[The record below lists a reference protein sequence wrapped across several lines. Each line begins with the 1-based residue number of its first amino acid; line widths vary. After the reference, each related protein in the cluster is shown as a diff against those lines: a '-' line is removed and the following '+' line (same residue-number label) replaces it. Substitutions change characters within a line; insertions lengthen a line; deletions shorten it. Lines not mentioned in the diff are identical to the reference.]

1 MEESA
6 IVNTDTKIGALRK
19 NLLDLTMRNKLLNF
33 KPLAKSIKVVDEIP
47 TEIYQ
52 LMVLE
57 DKKMQFIPRARKP
70 VRKDSEEADKPED
83 VDVEEEEL
91 KLKPIDI
98 TDKEA
103 SLLWKLPLPNSKVSS
118 KHRNLLLQTNH
129 EAEELQKRL
138 FYINQ
143 QARSVLEEQGYN
155 ILYLALGFLEWTENN
170 DPETRRKA
178 PLILIP
184 VELERKKVKGSF
196 KLKWTGED
204 IIPNI
209 SLQEKLLEQGVE
221 LPDFEMPEH
230 KEGIYHYFEA
240 VSDAIEPKKS
250 WNVIYEIYLNF
261 FSFTKFVM
269 YKDLDPAS
277 WGGVSISENSIIKTL
292 FDDVESIVETEFSE
306 EDVDKKL
313 ISKDVFNVVDADS
326 SQIAVIEEAKSGMNL
341 VVEGPPGTGKSQ
353 TIVNLISELMAN
365 GKTVLFVS
373 EKMAALEV
381 VKTRL
386 DSIGLGEFCLE
397 LHSHKSNKKNVLKE
411 LERSLY
417 SQYDRLKPMDE
428 EFEELEKL
436 KLELNQ
442 YNEVLHTS
450 IGNSGFSPFQLFG
463 MKEEAIQH
471 FKKVERNIPRAHIE
485 NSESYSQKDWKNA
498 VSTLKNVTEV
508 ITPLKP
514 ISKNAWY
521 NTEPGTILPTDSED
535 ISELLEKAI
544 LTLNDVEADLYELIE
559 LTGIRKPLNKSEM
572 DSTIKTTLLIADP
585 LTTDPDVIFN
595 PVWEIG
601 RSEIIKIIDILVE
614 YDTNRKELEK
624 RFNKGVL
631 NTDIQGLLDDYKE
644 TSSKFLKSFRGKYKK
659 SKDKI
664 AKLYRDF
671 VPEDDDV
678 VIQDLKTLKSCQELQ
693 KRLEKLNNEAKA
705 VFGDEW
711 KGTET
716 DLKKI
721 KDLAEWVLTV
731 KKLLKTGKITER
743 TFDIIIDG
751 PDTATINGTIQKLN
765 KDYGN
770 FLKVYKAIK
779 SYIKIDEEL
788 VFGAKMR
795 FVRFHELESR
805 IENFQK
811 GMPLLQK
818 WSQLTAILNETPSP
832 IAQPI
837 VELIKADQINIDD
850 IIPCLKANFADDL
863 LRNAFLENHILSSFI
878 GEIHERKIGRF
889 IDLDRKIISLN
900 RKRIS
905 NRIAY
910 NRPHINTAVSRNSE
924 LGILL
929 SEFNRKRG
937 HMPIRKLLSNAGNL
951 VKKIKPCFMMSPLS
965 VAQFIDPKN
974 SVDLRFDVVIF
985 DEASQ
990 VKPEDAL
997 GAFLRANQAVV
1008 MGDTRQ
1014 LPPTTFFDII
1024 LETDENQDYEI
1035 ASISDMESILHLC
1048 KGRFPTKMLR
1058 WHYRSRHESLIALS
1072 NQEFYDNNLLIYP
1085 SPCHETESLG
1095 LKFEYMED
1103 TIYDRGRTSSN
1114 RLEARRVVEAAGDHY
1129 KEHGLS
1135 KSLGIGTFNIKQQ
1148 QAILEEVE
1156 LYLRQNPILE
1166 KYFSSDIEEHFFVKN
1181 LETIQGDERDV
1192 IFISVGYGNDE
1203 NGHLSLNFGPL
1214 NREGGERRLNV
1225 LITRAREKTVVF
1237 SNFRHTEINLNEN
1250 APFGLRALK
1259 SFLKYSETKML
1270 DTRYDS
1276 DDELN
1281 TEFEDSLYEFLRSHN
1296 YDVHKQVGCAGF
1308 RIDLAVVDPDEK
1320 GKYLVGIECD
1330 GETYHSSPVAR
1341 DRDRLRQQ
1349 ILEGLEWHIYRV
1361 WSTDWYRNRAESEKR
1376 LLEAVQNAKD
1386 LKPIVKLDTTP
1397 SDEENIRPIGEYEPA
1412 YERTGSEPSEHSTIP
1427 EEEESENQKAKLEN
1441 EELNQELSAETDPEI
1456 IPDSEIVENSK
1467 FEEPYPEFEEED
1479 HVPEFEERE
1488 GTDLE
1493 NDGAEM
1499 DESIQFNGEEVTKPV
1514 VEEDIEKPVIEEAV
1528 EFVDIVEDEEDS
1540 VVDYVPCTEFNIPVT
1555 GQIHEKSVE
1564 DMAKIVTQIVDEEGP
1579 IHITEIIRR
1588 IRVVWGL
1595 KRAGKRIH
1603 DSIMAGVELAE
1614 NNGDIIIRDE
1624 FVYGRNGVLRVR
1636 RRFVD
1641 PPAKINLISD
1651 EEIAKAVQIVL
1662 KTQYASP
1669 MAEIVKQTSR
1679 LFGIK
1684 VTRGATA
1691 KRIEGIVLEL
1701 LESGSLELQ
1710 ANGMINFPKT

>member
-33 KPLAKSIKVVDEIP
+33 KPLARSIKVVDEIP
-47 TEIYQ
+47 TEVYQ

-70 VRKDSEEADKPED
+70 VKADAEGTQKHD
-83 VDVEEEEL
+83 DVEVEGEEL

-170 DPETRRKA
+170 DPETKRKA

-196 KLKWTGED
+196 KLRWTGED

-292 FDDVESIVETEFSE
+292 FDDVESIVETEFNE

-313 ISKDVFNVVDADS
+313 SSKDVFNVVDADS
-326 SQIAVIEEAKSGMNL
+326 SQIAVVEEAKGGMNL

-417 SQYDRLKPMDE
+417 SNYDRLKPMDE

-485 NSESYSQKDWKNA
+485 NAESYTQKDWKNA

-535 ISELLEKAI
+535 ISELLEKAV

-585 LTTDPDVIFN
+585 LTTNPDVIFN

-631 NTDIQGLLDDYKE
+631 NTDIQGLLDDYNE

-659 SKDKI
+659 TKDKI
-664 AKLYRDF
+664 AKLYRDH
-671 VPEDDDV
+671 VPEDDEV
-678 VIQDLKTLKSCQELQ
+678 VIHDLKTLKSCQELQ
-693 KRLEKLNNEAKA
+693 KRLEKLNSDAKA
-705 VFGDEW
+705 VFGDDW

-743 TFDIIIDG
+743 TFDIIVDG

-765 KDYGN
+765 KDYGS

-779 SYIKIDEEL
+779 GYIKIDEEL

-837 VELIKADQINIDD
+837 VELIKADKINIDD

-889 IDLDRKIISLN
+889 IDLDRRIISLN

-1103 TIYDRGRTSSN
+1103 TVYDRGRTSSN

-1129 KEHGLS
+1129 REHGLS

-1156 LYLRQNPILE
+1156 LYLRQNPVLE
-1166 KYFSSDIEEHFFVKN
+1166 KYFSSDLEEHFFVKN

-1296 YDVHKQVGCAGF
+1296 YEVHKQVGCAGF

-1376 LLEAVQNAKD
+1376 LLEAVKNAKD

-1412 YERTGSEPSEHSTIP
+1412 YERTGSETSEHSTIP
-1427 EEEESENQKAKLEN
+1427 EQEGSKKQTVELETQ
-1441 EELNQELSAETDPEI
+1441 ELNQEISAETDPEI
-1456 IPDSEIVENSK
+1456 ISDAEIVENAK
-1467 FEEPYPEFEEED
+1467 FEEPYPEFEEQDQELEEENPMTLETD
-1479 HVPEFEERE
+1479 GTEMEESMEF
-1488 GTDLE
+1488 LE
-1493 NDGAEM
+1493 
-1499 DESIQFNGEEVTKPV
+1499 EEVSKPV
-1514 VEEDIEKPVIEEAV
+1514 VEEDLHKPVIEEAV
-1528 EFVDIVEDEEDS
+1528 EFVDTVDDEEDS
-1540 VVDYVPCTEFNIPVT
+1540 VVDYVPCTEFSVPVT
-1555 GQIHEKSVE
+1555 GQLHEKSVE
-1564 DMAKIVTQIVDEEGP
+1564 DMSKIVTQIVDEEGP

-1614 NNGDIIIRDE
+1614 KSGDIIIRDD
-1624 FVYGRNGVLRVR
+1624 FVYSRSGVLRVR
-1636 RRFVD
+1636 RRVMD

-1669 MAEIVKQTSR
+1669 MAEIIKQTSR

>member
-6 IVNTDTKIGALRK
+6 NINTEAKIGALRK

-33 KPLAKSIKVVDEIP
+33 KPLARSIKVVDEIP

-70 VRKDSEEADKPED
+70 VKKDFEGTERPED
-83 VDVEEEEL
+83 HEEEEEL

-155 ILYLALGFLEWTENN
+155 ILYLALGFLEWTENS
-170 DPETRRKA
+170 DPETKRKA

-196 KLKWTGED
+196 KLRWTGED

-221 LPDFEMPEH
+221 LPGFEMPEH
-230 KEGIYHYFEA
+230 KEGIYHYFES
-240 VSDAIEPKKS
+240 VSDAIEPKKG
-250 WNVIYEIYLNF
+250 WNVVYEIYLNF

-269 YKDLDPAS
+269 FKDLDPAS
-277 WGGVSISENSIIKTL
+277 WGGVSIAENSIIKTL
-292 FDDVESIVETEFSE
+292 FDDVESIEKTEFHE

-313 ISKDVFNVVDADS
+313 NSKDVFNVVDADS
-326 SQIAVIEEAKSGMNL
+326 SQIAVVEEAKSGMNL

-365 GKTVLFVS
+365 GKSVLFVS

-411 LERSLY
+411 LERTLY
-417 SQYDRLKPMDE
+417 SQYDRLRPLDE
-428 EFEELEKL
+428 EFEELERL

-485 NSESYSQKDWKNA
+485 NPESYNQKDWKNA

-535 ISELLEKAI
+535 IAELLENAV

-559 LTGIRKPLNKSEM
+559 LTGIRKPLNKSEL
-572 DSTIKTTLLIADP
+572 DSSIKTALLIADP
-585 LTTDPDVIFN
+585 LTTNPEVIFN

-601 RSEIIKIIDILVE
+601 RSEIIHIIDIMVE

-631 NTDIQGLLDDYKE
+631 NTNIQNLLDDYQE

-664 AKLYRDF
+664 AKLYRGE

-678 VIQDLKTLKSCQELQ
+678 VIEDLKTLKSCQELQ
-693 KRLEKLNNEAKA
+693 KKLEDLNSEAKA
-705 VFGDEW
+705 VFGDDW

-743 TFDIIIDG
+743 TFDIIVDG

-765 KDYGN
+765 KDYGS

-779 SYIKIDEEL
+779 GYIKIDEEL

-805 IENFQK
+805 IENFLK

-837 VELIKADQINIDD
+837 VELIKADKINIED

-900 RKRIS
+900 RKRIF

-1024 LETDENQDYEI
+1024 LETDENEDYEI

-1103 TIYDRGRTSSN
+1103 TVYDRGNTSSN

-1129 KEHGLS
+1129 REHGLS

-1156 LYLRQNPILE
+1156 LYLRQNPVLE
-1166 KYFSSDIEEHFFVKN
+1166 KYFASDIEEHFFVKN

-1270 DTRYDS
+1270 DTKYDS

-1296 YDVHKQVGCAGF
+1296 YEVHKQVGCAGF
-1308 RIDLAVVDPDEK
+1308 RIDLAVVDPEER

-1376 LLEAVQNAKD
+1376 LLEAVKNAKD

-1397 SDEENIRPIGEYEPA
+1397 DDMESVKPIGEYEPA
-1412 YERTGSEPSEHSTIP
+1412 YERTGTGKVENSTLP
-1427 EEEESENQKAKLEN
+1427 EEEADPQTVKWESDDLKP
-1441 EELNQELSAETDPEI
+1441 ELSPETDPEI
-1456 IPDSEIVENSK
+1456 IADSEIVENAK
-1467 FEEPYPEFEEED
+1467 FEEPETYPEFDEEEGSA
-1479 HVPEFEERE
+1479 EFEETE
-1488 GTDLE
+1488 SQDIETDH
-1493 NDGAEM
+1493 G
-1499 DESIQFNGEEVTKPV
+1499 FEVEPLQV
-1514 VEEDIEKPVIEEAV
+1514 VEEELSQSVVDDVPKKPVIDEAV
-1528 EFVDIVEDEEDS
+1528 EFVDPMDDEEDS
-1540 VVDYVPCTEFNIPVT
+1540 VIDYVPCTEFCIPVT
-1555 GQIHEKSVE
+1555 GELHEKSVE
-1564 DMAKIVTQIVDEEGP
+1564 DMSRVVVQIVDEEGP

-1603 DSIMAGVELAE
+1603 DSIMAGVEFAE
-1614 NNGDIIIRDE
+1614 KNGNIIIRDD
-1624 FVYGRNGVLRVR
+1624 FVYSRSAVLRVR
-1636 RRFVD
+1636 RRSVD

-1710 ANGMINFPKT
+1710 ANGMINFPKS

>member
-33 KPLAKSIKVVDEIP
+33 KPLARSIKVVDEIP

-70 VRKDSEEADKPED
+70 VKTDIEGPEKPANLEE
-83 VDVEEEEL
+83 EEEEL

-103 SLLWKLPLPNSKVSS
+103 SLLWKLPLPNSKVST

-170 DPETRRKA
+170 DPETKRKA

-196 KLKWTGED
+196 KLRWTGED

-292 FDDVESIVETEFSE
+292 FDDVESIVETEFKE

-313 ISKDVFNVVDADS
+313 NSKDVFNVVDADS

-485 NSESYSQKDWKNA
+485 NSESYTPKDWKNA

-535 ISELLEKAI
+535 ISELLEKAV

-559 LTGIRKPLNKSEM
+559 LTGIRKPLNKSEL
-572 DSTIKTTLLIADP
+572 DSSLKTALLIADP
-585 LTTDPDVIFN
+585 LTTNPEVIFN

-614 YDTNRKELEK
+614 YDTNRTELEK

-631 NTDIQGLLDDYKE
+631 NTNIQSLLDDYQE

-664 AKLYRDF
+664 AKLYRNE
-671 VPEDDDV
+671 VPEDDEV

-693 KRLEKLNNEAKA
+693 KRLEKLNSEAKA

-743 TFDIIIDG
+743 TFDIIVDG

-765 KDYGN
+765 KDYGS

-779 SYIKIDEEL
+779 GYIKIDEEL

-818 WSQLTAILNETPSP
+818 WSQLTAILNETPSQ

-837 VELIKADQINIDD
+837 VELIKADNINIDD

-889 IDLDRKIISLN
+889 IDLDRQIISLN

-1103 TIYDRGRTSSN
+1103 TIYDRGKTSSN

-1129 KEHGLS
+1129 REHGLS

-1156 LYLRQNPILE
+1156 LYLRQNPVLE
-1166 KYFSSDIEEHFFVKN
+1166 KYFSSDLEEHFFVKN

-1296 YDVHKQVGCAGF
+1296 YEVHKQVGCAGF
-1308 RIDLAVVDPDEK
+1308 RIDLAVVDPEET

-1330 GETYHSSPVAR
+1330 GETYHTSPVAR

-1376 LLEAVQNAKD
+1376 LLEAVKNAKE

-1397 SDEENIRPIGEYEPA
+1397 TDEESIKPIGEYEPA
-1412 YERTGSEPSEHSTIP
+1412 YERTGSETAENSTIP
-1427 EEEESENQKAKLEN
+1427 EQEESENQTVKWETDK
-1441 EELNQELSAETDPEI
+1441 LNQELSSEADPEI
-1456 IPDSEIVENSK
+1456 ISDAEIVENAK
-1467 FEEPYPEFEEED
+1467 FEEPYPEFEEQD
-1479 HVPEFEERE
+1479 PVQEFEDKNSTGMEIDQ
-1488 GTDLE
+1488 T
-1493 NDGAEM
+1493 EM
-1499 DESIQFNGEEVTKPV
+1499 GESIQMDAEESSKPV
-1514 VEEDIEKPVIEEAV
+1514 LEGDIDKPVIEEAV
-1528 EFVDIVEDEEDS
+1528 EFVDVVDDEEDS
-1540 VVDYVPCTEFNIPVT
+1540 VIDYVPCTEFCIPVT
-1555 GQIHEKSVE
+1555 GQLHEKSVD
-1564 DMAKIVTQIVDEEGP
+1564 DMARIVSQIVDEEGP

-1614 NNGDIIIRDE
+1614 KRGDIIMRDE
-1624 FVYGRNGVLRVR
+1624 FVYSRIGVIRVR
-1636 RRFVD
+1636 RRYVD

-1701 LESGSLELQ
+1701 LEIGSLELQ
-1710 ANGMINFPKT
+1710 ANGMINFPKS

>member
-6 IVNTDTKIGALRK
+6 NVNTEAKIGALRK

-33 KPLAKSIKVVDEIP
+33 KPLARSIKVVDEIP

-70 VRKDSEEADKPED
+70 VKTEVTGDGIGDTFEKLKELEEK
-83 VDVEEEEL
+83 EEEKL
-91 KLKPIDI
+91 RLKPIDI
-98 TDKEA
+98 SDKEA
-103 SLLWKLPLPNSKVSS
+103 SLLWKLPLPNKKVSS

-143 QARSVLEEQGYN
+143 QSKSVLEEQGYN

-170 DPETRRKA
+170 EENVKRKA

-196 KLKWTGED
+196 KLRWTGED

-209 SLQEKLLEQGVE
+209 SLQEKLLEQGIE
-221 LPDFEMPEH
+221 LPDFEMPEQ
-230 KEGIYHYFEA
+230 KEGIYHYFES
-240 VSDAIEPKKS
+240 VVDAIEPKKG
-250 WNVIYEIYLNF
+250 WNVVYEIYLNF

-269 YKDLDPAS
+269 FKDLDPAS
-277 WGGVSISENSIIKTL
+277 WGGVSISENSIIESL
-292 FDDVESIVETEFSE
+292 FDNVEAINKSEFNE

-313 ISKDVFNVVDADS
+313 VAKNVFNVVDADS
-326 SQIAVIEEAKSGMNL
+326 SQIAVIEEAKSGRNL

-365 GKTVLFVS
+365 DKTVLFVS

-417 SQYDRLKPMDE
+417 SQHEQLRSLEE
-428 EFEELEKL
+428 EFEELERL

-450 IGNSGFSPFQLFG
+450 IGSSGFSPFQLFG

-471 FKKVERNIPRAHIE
+471 FKKVKRNIPRAHIE
-485 NSESYSQKDWKNA
+485 NPEKHSLKDWKNA

-508 ITPLKP
+508 INPLKP

-535 ISELLEKAI
+535 IAELLEKAV

-572 DSTIKTTLLIADP
+572 DNSIKTALLIASP

-595 PVWEIG
+595 PVWDIG
-601 RSEIIKIIDILVE
+601 RSDIIKIIDLLVE
-614 YDTNRKELEK
+614 YDSNRKKLEK
-624 RFNKGVL
+624 RFNEGVL
-631 NTDIQGLLDDYKE
+631 NTNIANLLEDYQE
-644 TSSKFLKSFRGKYKK
+644 TSSKFLKTFRGKYKK

-664 AKLYRDF
+664 AKLYRAG
-671 VPEDDDV
+671 VPEDDEV
-678 VIQDLKTLKSCQELQ
+678 VIQDLETLKSCQELQ
-693 KRLEKLNNEAKA
+693 KKLEKLNSEAKA
-705 VFGDEW
+705 VFGNEW
-711 KGTET
+711 KGKDT
-716 DLKKI
+716 DLDKI
-721 KDLAEWVLTV
+721 KDVAEWVLTV

-743 TFDIIIDG
+743 TYDIIVNQ
-751 PDTATINGTIQKLN
+751 PDTAKINGTIQKLN
-765 KDYGN
+765 KDYSA
-770 FLKVYKAIK
+770 FLKVYKGIK

-788 VFGAKMR
+788 VFGNKLR

-818 WSQLTAILNETPSP
+818 WSQLTAILNETPSE

-837 VELIKADQINIDD
+837 IELIKADKIDIDD

-889 IDLDRKIISLN
+889 IDLDRNIISLN
-900 RKRIS
+900 RRRIS
-905 NRIAY
+905 NRISY
-910 NRPHINTAVSRNSE
+910 HRPHINSAVSRNSE

-937 HMPIRKLLSNAGNL
+937 HMPIRKLLSNAGSL

-1035 ASISDMESILHLC
+1035 ASLSDMESILHLC
-1048 KGRFPTKMLR
+1048 KGRFQTKMLR

-1103 TIYDRGRTSSN
+1103 TVYDRGRTSSN

-1129 KEHGLS
+1129 REHGLS

-1156 LYLRQNPILE
+1156 LYLRQNPVLE
-1166 KYFSSDIEEHFFVKN
+1166 KYFSSDLEEHFFVKN

-1237 SNFRHTEINLNEN
+1237 SNFRHTEINLSEN

-1270 DTRYDS
+1270 ENKYDNGEEIDTA
-1276 DDELN
+1276 
-1281 TEFEDSLYEFLRSHN
+1281 FEDSLYEFLRSNN
-1296 YDVHKQVGCAGF
+1296 YEVHKQVGCAGF
-1308 RIDLAVVDPDEK
+1308 RIDLAVVDPEDM

-1330 GETYHSSPVAR
+1330 GESYHSSPVAR

-1376 LLEAVQNAKD
+1376 LIEAVKNAKD

-1397 SDEENIRPIGEYEPA
+1397 SEELEKVEPSGEYEPA
-1412 YERTGSEPSEHSTIP
+1412 YERKLETPSKKVQINELPDKLTVKYETTAVKWEEPTVNKETSKTPPQFDEEIP
-1427 EEEESENQKAKLEN
+1427 ALETEEFESQPDHDIVEESSTKGFELEN
-1441 EELNQELSAETDPEI
+1441 INTALVD
-1456 IPDSEIVENSK
+1456 
-1467 FEEPYPEFEEED
+1467 
-1479 HVPEFEERE
+1479 
-1488 GTDLE
+1488 
-1493 NDGAEM
+1493 
-1499 DESIQFNGEEVTKPV
+1499 
-1514 VEEDIEKPVIEEAV
+1514 EKPVIDEPVDFV
-1528 EFVDIVEDEEDS
+1528 EQLEDGEDS
-1540 VVDYVPCTEFNIPVT
+1540 VTDYVPCTELCIPVT
-1555 GQIHEKSVE
+1555 GQIYEKSSQEIANV
-1564 DMAKIVTQIVDEEGP
+1564 VTQIVNQETP
-1579 IHITEIIRR
+1579 IHITEVIRR
-1588 IRVVWGL
+1588 IRIAWGL

-1603 DSIMAGVELAE
+1603 DAIMEGVELSKENRDIYVKAE
-1614 NNGDIIIRDE
+1614 
-1624 FVYGRNGVLRVR
+1624 FLYSKNGVINVR
-1636 RRFVD
+1636 RRLGD

-1651 EEIAKAVQIVL
+1651 EEIAKAVKIVL
-1662 KTQYASP
+1662 NTQFASP

-1679 LFGIK
+1679 LFGIM

-1701 LESGSLELQ
+1701 LENGELELQ
-1710 ANGMINFPKT
+1710 SNGMINFPKS

>member
-6 IVNTDTKIGALRK
+6 NINTEVKIGALRK

-57 DKKMQFIPRARKP
+57 DKKMQFMPRKIKTAPKTP
-70 VRKDSEEADKPED
+70 SNDDKISGTIQELKEFEKNLDEETEK
-83 VDVEEEEL
+83 EEL

-98 TDKEA
+98 SDKEA
-103 SLLWKLPLPNSKVSS
+103 SLLWKLPLPNKKVAR

-143 QARSVLEEQGYN
+143 QSKSVLEEQGYN
-155 ILYLALGFLEWTENN
+155 ILYLALGFLEWTESNEP
-170 DPETRRKA
+170 DIKRKA

-184 VELERKKVKGSF
+184 VALERKKVKGSF

-209 SLQEKLLEQGVE
+209 SLQEKLLEQGIE
-221 LPDFEMPEH
+221 LPDFEMPEQ
-230 KEGIYHYFEA
+230 KEGIYHYFES
-240 VSDAIEPKKS
+240 VVEAIEPKKS
-250 WNVIYEIYLNF
+250 WNVVYEIYLNF

-269 YKDLDPAS
+269 FKDLDPES
-277 WGGVSISENSIIKTL
+277 WAGESISENSIIKAL
-292 FDDVESIVETEFSE
+292 FDNVEENETEFHE
-306 EDVDKKL
+306 EDVDIKL
-313 ISKDVFNVVDADS
+313 KVNEVFNVVDADS
-326 SQIAVIEEAKSGMNL
+326 SQIAVIEEAKNGKNM

-353 TIVNLISELMAN
+353 TIVNLISELIAN
-365 GKTVLFVS
+365 DKTVLFVS

-381 VKTRL
+381 VKNRL
-386 DSIGLGEFCLE
+386 DIIGLGEFCLE

-417 SQYDRLKPMDE
+417 SQHEQLRSLDE
-428 EFEELEKL
+428 EFDELEKL

-442 YNEVLHTS
+442 YNNVLHTS

-471 FKKVERNIPRAHIE
+471 FKKVKRNIPRANIKNPE
-485 NSESYSQKDWKNA
+485 KYTQKEWKNA
-498 VSTLKNVTEV
+498 VSTLKNVSEV

-535 ISELLEKAI
+535 ITELLEKAV
-544 LTLNDVEADLYELIE
+544 LTLNDIEADLYELVE
-559 LTGIRKPLNKSEM
+559 LTGVRKPLNKSEM
-572 DSTIKTTLLIADP
+572 DNSIKTSILIASP
-585 LTTDPDVIFN
+585 VTTDADVLYN

-601 RSEIIKIIDILVE
+601 RSSIIKIIDLLVE
-614 YDTNRKELEK
+614 YDSNRKELEK

-631 NTDIQGLLDDYKE
+631 NNNIQNLLNDYQE
-644 TSSKFLKSFRGKYKK
+644 TSTKFLKTFRGKYKK
-659 SKDKI
+659 SRDKV
-664 AKLYRDF
+664 AKLYRVE
-671 VPEDDDV
+671 VPEDDEII
-678 VIQDLKTLKSCQELQ
+678 IQDLETLKSCQELQ
-693 KRLEKLNNEAKA
+693 TKLEELNSEARE
-705 VFGDEW
+705 VFGDDW
-711 KGTET
+711 KGRNT
-716 DLKKI
+716 DLERIKK
-721 KDLAEWVLTV
+721 LAEWVLTI

-743 TFDIIIDG
+743 TFDIIVNE
-751 PDTATINGTIQKLN
+751 PDTAKINGTIQKLD
-765 KDYGN
+765 KDYN
-770 FLKVYKAIK
+770 AFLRVYKGIK
-779 SYIKIDEEL
+779 KYIKIDEEL
-788 VFGAKMR
+788 VFGNKLR
-795 FVRFHELESR
+795 FVKFHEMESKMD
-805 IENFQK
+805 NFQK

-818 WSQLTAILNETPSP
+818 WSQLIAILSEAPSE
-832 IAQPI
+832 IALPVI
-837 VELIKADQINIDD
+837 ELIKADKIDLDD

-863 LRNAFLENHILSSFI
+863 LRNAFLENYILSNFI
-878 GEIHERKIGRF
+878 GEIHERKINRF
-889 IDLDRKIISLN
+889 IDLDRDVITLN
-900 RKRIS
+900 RRRIA

-910 NRPHINTAVSRNSE
+910 NRPHINSAVSRNSE

-937 HMPIRKLLSNAGNL
+937 HMPIRKLLSNAGSL

-974 SVDLRFDVVIF
+974 SHDLRFDVVIF

-1035 ASISDMESILHLC
+1035 ASLSDMESILHLC

-1095 LKFEYMED
+1095 LKFDYMED
-1103 TIYDRGRTSSN
+1103 TVYDRGRTSSN

-1129 KEHGLS
+1129 REYGLS

-1156 LYLRQNPILE
+1156 LYLRQNPVLE
-1166 KYFSSDIEEHFFVKN
+1166 KYFSSDLEEHFFVKN

-1192 IFISVGYGNDE
+1192 IFISVGYGKDI

-1237 SNFRHTEINLNEN
+1237 SNFRHSEINLSEN

-1270 DTRYDS
+1270 ENLYNSSEAVDTA
-1276 DDELN
+1276 
-1281 TEFEDSLYEFLRSHN
+1281 FEDSLYEFLRAHKF
-1296 YDVHKQVGCAGF
+1296 DVHKQVGCAGF
-1308 RIDLAVVDPDEK
+1308 RLDLAVVDPLNR
-1320 GKYLVGIECD
+1320 GRYLLGIECD
-1330 GETYHSSPVAR
+1330 GESYHSSPVAR
-1341 DRDRLRQQ
+1341 DRDRLRHQ
-1349 ILEGLEWHIYRV
+1349 ILEGLGWHIYRV
-1361 WSTDWYRNRAESEKR
+1361 WSTDWYRNRSESEKR
-1376 LLEAVQNAKD
+1376 LLEAVENAKNI
-1386 LKPIVKLDTTP
+1386 KPIVKLESTP
-1397 SDEENIRPIGEYEPA
+1397 SEDLDETKSLEEYEPS
-1412 YERTGSEPSEHSTIP
+1412 YERKLETPAQSLKVKDLPDEITNLDENITIENINHP
-1427 EEEESENQKAKLEN
+1427 EELHATGKDLKYVEDVIPTENIEN
-1441 EELNQELSAETDPEI
+1441 LKHGNSVVVAEDVNLVKEP
-1456 IPDSEIVENSK
+1456 
-1467 FEEPYPEFEEED
+1467 EEPFEEEI
-1479 HVPEFEERE
+1479 V
-1488 GTDLE
+1488 
-1493 NDGAEM
+1493 
-1499 DESIQFNGEEVTKPV
+1499 QF
-1514 VEEDIEKPVIEEAV
+1514 
-1528 EFVDIVEDEEDS
+1528 VEDSEGDEVKNYIVCS
-1540 VVDYVPCTEFNIPVT
+1540 ELCIPVT
-1555 GQIHEKSVE
+1555 GQIHEKSTQDLANVV
-1564 DMAKIVTQIVDEEGP
+1564 AQIVDIEGP
-1579 IHITEIIRR
+1579 ILITEVIRR
-1588 IRVVWGL
+1588 IRVSWGL

-1603 DSIMAGVELAE
+1603 DSIMAAINFAE
-1614 NNGDIIIRDE
+1614 QNGEIIIKDE
-1624 FVYGRNGVLRVR
+1624 FIYKKNGAINVRLRS
-1636 RRFVD
+1636 VD
-1641 PPAKINLISD
+1641 PPAKINLICD
-1651 EEIAKAVQIVL
+1651 EEIAKAVKIVI
-1662 KTQYASP
+1662 KTQFASP

-1691 KRIEGIVLEL
+1691 KRIEDIVQQL
-1701 LESGSLELQ
+1701 LDNGDLELQ
-1710 ANGMINFPKT
+1710 SNGMINFPKIMT

>member
-70 VRKDSEEADKPED
+70 VKVDVEGAQKPED
-83 VDVEEEEL
+83 VEIEEEEL

-103 SLLWKLPLPNSKVSS
+103 SLLWKLPLPNSKVSN

-170 DPETRRKA
+170 DPETKRKA

-292 FDDVESIVETEFSE
+292 FDDVESIVETEFNE
-306 EDVDKKL
+306 EDVDQKL
-313 ISKDVFNVVDADS
+313 CSKDVFNVVDADS

-381 VKTRL
+381 VKSRL

-485 NSESYSQKDWKNA
+485 NPESYTQKDWKNA

-535 ISELLEKAI
+535 ISELLEKAV

-559 LTGIRKPLNKSEM
+559 LTGIRKPLNKSEL
-572 DSTIKTTLLIADP
+572 DSSLKTALLIADP
-585 LTTDPDVIFN
+585 LTNDPDVIFN

-631 NTDIQGLLDDYKE
+631 NTDIQSLLDDYQE

-664 AKLYRDF
+664 AKLYRHD
-671 VPEDDDV
+671 VPEDDEV

-693 KRLEKLNNEAKA
+693 KRLEKLNSEAKT
-705 VFGDEW
+705 VFGEDW

-716 DLKKI
+716 DLNKI

-731 KKLLKTGKITER
+731 RKLLKTGKITER
-743 TFDIIIDG
+743 TFDIIVDG

-779 SYIKIDEEL
+779 GYIKIDEEL

-837 VELIKADQINIDD
+837 VELIKADNINIDD

-910 NRPHINTAVSRNSE
+910 NRPHINTTVSRNSE

-1129 KEHGLS
+1129 REYGLS

-1166 KYFSSDIEEHFFVKN
+1166 KYFSSDLEEHFFVKN

-1259 SFLKYSETKML
+1259 SFLKYSETKLL

-1281 TEFEDSLYEFLRSHN
+1281 TEFEDSLYEFLRSHD
-1296 YDVHKQVGCAGF
+1296 YEVHKQVGCAGF
-1308 RIDLAVVDPDEK
+1308 RIDLAVVDPEEK

-1376 LLEAVQNAKD
+1376 LLEAVKNAKD

-1397 SDEENIRPIGEYEPA
+1397 SDEKNIKPIGEYEPA
-1412 YERTGSEPSEHSTIP
+1412 YERTGSEKAEHSTIP
-1427 EEEESENQKAKLEN
+1427 EQEQPDTTTVISGTDEA
-1441 EELNQELSAETDPEI
+1441 NQEFAETDA
-1456 IPDSEIVENSK
+1456 EIVENAK
-1467 FEEPYPEFEEED
+1467 FEEPYPEFEEQDNPDQILEEGESTNLD
-1479 HVPEFEERE
+1479 TDQTGRDKSMEFQ
-1488 GTDLE
+1488 
-1493 NDGAEM
+1493 N
-1499 DESIQFNGEEVTKPV
+1499 EVSKPV
-1514 VEEDIEKPVIEEAV
+1514 VHEDVHKPVIEEAV
-1528 EFVDIVEDEEDS
+1528 EFVDVEEDEEDS
-1540 VVDYVPCTEFNIPVT
+1540 VVDYVPCTEFCIPVS
-1555 GQIHEKSVE
+1555 GQLHEKSVE

-1614 NNGDIIIRDE
+1614 KNGDIIIRDE
-1624 FVYGRNGVLRVR
+1624 FVYSRNGVLRVR

-1684 VTRGATA
+1684 VTRGTTA
-1691 KRIEGIVLEL
+1691 KRIEEIVLEL